1 MKTFV
6 FGALAFCF
14 LAGMIGA
21 AQTAEPFLLKPLDH
35 GAWAAIDNPAA
46 KSQQSGSNAGF
57 VIGNF
62 GLSRMEMR
70 LTRPNNLMAT
80 SALWRRPSIRC
91 LRAHLAKRYISELL
105 CDQG

>member
-57 VIGNF
+57 VIGSDSVLVVDTFENPPAAQKLLATIRQKVSLRSLLPTQ
-62 GLSRMEMR
+62 LSCEGEREVR
-70 LTRPNNLMAT
+70 
-80 SALWRRPSIRC
+80 
-91 LRAHLAKRYISELL
+91 
-105 CDQG
+105 QG